1 MASVTP
7 LPASQFFY
15 NATPQVTSLYLLE
28 LTSLRFYAGDL
39 TAAGTSELQ
48 QRLLVDIHNS

>member
-7 LPASQFFY
+7 LPASHFFY